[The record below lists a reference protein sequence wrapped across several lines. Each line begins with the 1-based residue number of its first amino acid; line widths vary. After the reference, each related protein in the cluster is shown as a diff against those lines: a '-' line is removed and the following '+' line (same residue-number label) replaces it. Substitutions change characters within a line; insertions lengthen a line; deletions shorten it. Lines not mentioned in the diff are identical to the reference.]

1 MNIVFTA
8 IVLLSFCFAAFTGSP
23 AHEGTVRGAEATV
36 VIKGS
41 TGPASAV
48 VNVGGTAMIEVD
60 GSRWPAKVLRVEKK
74 TEAGLERTVATLET
88 LAQDGPVLVRFDDQ
102 YAMKLV
108 STQALL
114 SAKNSMGLV
123 LDLVGAMTLFLG
135 LMKVVEA
142 AGGLDMVARAIRPVL
157 ALLFPDVPANHPAM
171 GAIVMNIAANVLGLG
186 NAATPFGIRAMEELD
201 KLNKEKGTATN
212 AMVLFLAI
220 NTSGVAV
227 LPTGVMAL
235 RAAAGGRDPAAIFPT
250 TLAASFVNTVIA
262 VLAAKAFSRL
272 VSPNPTDPVE
282 REPVR
287 AVDLIPLLGA
297 VGAMAALMAAVK
309 MNPVAGDWIIPGLVA
324 GMVAFGAAR
333 GVKVYEVF
341 IEGARDGFASATR
354 ILPYIVAI
362 LVAVA
367 MFRWSGGMEIFV
379 RGLAP
384 IAQAVGMPPEVLPLA
399 LLRPLSGSGAYA
411 LTAELTKTYGPD
423 SLIANI
429 AGTLQGT
436 TETTF
441 YVLAVYFGAVGVRRY
456 RHAVAT
462 GLASDI
468 SGMLASVFFVRWLI
482 GDG

>member
-1 MNIVFTA
+1 MNVVFTV
-8 IVLLSFCFAAFTGSP
+8 IVLLSFVFAGFTGSP
-23 AHEGTVRGAEATV
+23 AHHGEVHGVAAVVEVNAT
-36 VIKGS
+36 
-41 TGPASAV
+41 TGPASAAV
-48 VNVGGTAMIEVD
+48 TVGGKATVRVGGITYPGTVVAVD
-60 GSRWPAKVLRVEKK
+60 KGKVTVES
-74 TEAGLERTVATLET
+74 
-88 LAQDGPVLVRFDDQ
+88 LAPDGAAEVRFGEQ

-108 STQALL
+108 SAQGLDA
-114 SAKNSMGLV
+114 AKKSKDLV
-123 LDLVGAMTLFLG
+123 LDLVGAMVLFLG

-142 AGGLDMVARAIRPVL
+142 GGGLDLVAKAIRPVL
-157 ALLFPDVPANHPAM
+157 GLLFPDVPSNHPAM

-227 LPTGVMAL
+227 LPTGVMAI
-235 RAAAGGRDPAAIFPT
+235 RAAAGGKDPAAIFPT
-250 TLAASFVNTVIA
+250 TLAASLVNTVVA

-272 VSPNPTDPVE
+272 VAPNPTDPIE

-287 AVDLIPLLGA
+287 PAELVPLLVA
-297 VGAMAALMAAVK
+297 VGAMVALMVGVK
-309 MNPVAGDWIIPGLVA
+309 LEPATGDWIVPGLIA
-324 GMVAFGAAR
+324 GMVGFGAAR

-341 IEGARDGFASATR
+341 IEGARDGFMSAIR
-354 ILPYIVAI
+354 ILPYVVAI

-367 MFRWSGGMEIFV
+367 MFRWSGGLELFV
-379 RGLAP
+379 QGLAP
-384 IAQAVGMPPEVLPLA
+384 VAKLVGMPPEVLPLA
-399 LLRPLSGSGAYA
+399 LLRPLSGSGAFA
-411 LTAELTKTYGPD
+411 MTAELTKTYGPD
-423 SLIANI
+423 SFIANV

-441 YVLAVYFGAVGVRRY
+441 YVLAVYFGAVGVKRY

-462 GLASDI
+462 GMMSDL

-482 GDG
+482 GSGS

>member
-1 MNIVFTA
+1 MNVVFTV
-8 IVLLSFCFAAFTGSP
+8 IVLLSFVFAGVTGSP
-23 AHEGTVRGAEATV
+23 AHSGQVSGHEAV
-36 VIKGS
+36 VTIDAK
-41 TGPASAV
+41 TGPASAAV
-48 VNVGGTAMIEVD
+48 TVGGGATVEVGGVTFPGKVVKVD
-60 GSRWPAKVLRVEKK
+60 KGSVTVESLAPEGPAE
-74 TEAGLERTVATLET
+74 
-88 LAQDGPVLVRFDDQ
+88 VRFDEQ

-108 STQALL
+108 SGQALEA
-114 SAKNSMGLV
+114 AKKSKDLV
-123 LDLVGAMTLFLG
+123 LDLVGAMVLFLG

-142 AGGLDMVARAIRPVL
+142 GGGLDLVAKAIRPAL
-157 ALLFPDVPANHPAM
+157 GLLFPDVPANHPAM

-227 LPTGVMAL
+227 LPTGVMAI

-250 TLAASFVNTVIA
+250 TLAASLVNTVIA
-262 VLAAKAFSRL
+262 VIAAKAFSRL

-287 AVDLIPLLGA
+287 LGELGPLVLA
-297 VGAMAALMAAVK
+297 VGAMVALMVGVK
-309 MNPVAGDWIIPGLVA
+309 VAPATGDWIVPGLIA
-324 GMVAFGAAR
+324 GMVGFGAAR

-341 IEGARDGFASATR
+341 IEGARDGFMSAIR
-354 ILPYIVAI
+354 ILPYVVAI

-367 MFRWSGGMEIFV
+367 MFRWSGGLELFV
-379 RGLAP
+379 TGLAP
-384 IAQAVGMPPEVLPLA
+384 VAELVGMPPEVLPLA
-399 LLRPLSGSGAYA
+399 LLRPLSGSGAFA
-411 LTAELTKTYGPD
+411 MTAELTKTYGPD
-423 SLIANI
+423 SFIANV

-441 YVLAVYFGAVGVRRY
+441 YVLAVYFGAVGVKRY

-462 GLASDI
+462 GMMSDL

-482 GDG
+482 GTG